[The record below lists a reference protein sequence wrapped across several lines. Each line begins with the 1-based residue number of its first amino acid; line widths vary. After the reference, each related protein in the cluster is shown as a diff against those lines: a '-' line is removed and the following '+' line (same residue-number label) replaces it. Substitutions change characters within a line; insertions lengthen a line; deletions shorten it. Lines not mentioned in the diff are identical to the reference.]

1 MISATTIKNLLHIY
15 SNSSVENEFK
25 IISEEINGKIAVV
38 PDQTIA
44 IINIFKPLTSLKF
57 FALGENGSTYN
68 NVSVVNPI
76 MNKKALISKY
86 NKK

>member
-15 SNSSVENEFK
+15 SNSSVENELK
-25 IISEEINGKIAVV
+25 IISEEINGRIAVV

-57 FALGENGSTYN
+57 FALGKNGSTYN
-68 NVSVVNPI
+68 NVSVIKPI